1 MKPVL
6 TGGMRRRSAFTLI
19 ELLVVL
25 AIVGV
30 LAALL
35 LPSLSTARQKAAQV
49 TCINN
54 LRQLG
59 LGMKLYVDGS
69 NDTFPGLASFHNGF
83 HPEDWI
89 YWRTN
94 SAFYPSVEKS
104 PIIRSLA
111 NPRPTLLRCPLDRN
125 DSDRLAYYTA
135 RTVDGPYFYS
145 YSFNGYG
152 LNLDPGGY
160 SLDGE
165 RNYGMASVF
174 AGSIDQPIAYPFKE
188 SRVRSPALKIMLA
201 EEPGSYNPKD
211 NAHPQDQQ
219 VIQDGRWQGNVD
231 PLTVRHSGKAD
242 VTFADGHVQAV
253 TWQFAS
259 DPANSQPDR

>member
-1 MKPVL
+1 MN
-6 TGGMRRRSAFTLI
+6 RRRAFTLI

-25 AIVGV
+25 AIVAI

-35 LPSLSTARQKAAQV
+35 LPAISTAKQRAAQV

-59 LGMKLYVDGS
+59 LGMKLYVDSS
-69 NDTFPGLASFHNGF
+69 NDTFPGLASFHNGY

-94 SAFYPSVEKS
+94 SALYPPVERS

-111 NPRPTLLRCPLDRN
+111 NPRPTLLRCPLDRS

-135 RTVDGPYFYS
+135 RMVDGPYLYS

-152 LNLDPGGY
+152 LNLDTNGY
-160 SLDGE
+160 SLDGDM
-165 RNYGMASVF
+165 NYGMASVF
-174 AGSIDQPIAYPFKE
+174 LGAVDQPQAYPFKE
-188 SRVRSPALKIMLA
+188 SRIRNPALKIMLA
-201 EEPGSYNPKD
+201 EEPGSYDPKD
-211 NAHPQDQQ
+211 NPHPELKQ
-219 VIQDGRWQGNVD
+219 VIQDGRWQGNID
-231 PLTVRHSGKAD
+231 PLTVRHSGRAD
-242 VTFADGHVQAV
+242 ATFADGHVQAV
-253 TWQFAS
+253 TGQFSA
-259 DPANSQPDR
+259 DPANSRPEL